1 MSTTQP
7 KAVYALYYG
16 ALACLVPYMTL
27 YYQQKGLNG
36 FQIGIMASIIPLVTL
51 ASSPFWSGIG
61 DATHRHRAVLLLTI
75 AGLWSSVLL
84 LYLVSGFPAMLT
96 AVVLYA
102 VFIGPIAPL
111 VDNAVMALLGERR
124 AEYGRVRVWGAF
136 GWGGAALIL
145 GPMLQ
150 RAGLAWA
157 FYGFLFFMAL
167 CFIAASRLPMAAS
180 TVRTAYRAGLGRLL
194 KNGRF
199 LLLLFVSLIYGLS
212 LGTLLSYQFLFLSEL
227 GASRTLMSL
236 TLTAATLSEVPF
248 WFLSGPLIA
257 RFGPNKLIA
266 FGLLMG
272 VVRLFALALIGAPW
286 LALPIS
292 LLHGPSFAVLW
303 AAGVADAD
311 SAAPAGLGATAQGL
325 FAGAMNG
332 LGSALGGFFGG
343 LAWEAI
349 GFEQLFA
356 VMGWLTAGALIV
368 FVSARMVFRARP
380 AL

>member
-1 MSTTQP
+1 MSTTHP

-16 ALACLVPYMTL
+16 AMACLVPYMTL

-36 FQIGIMASIIPLVTL
+36 VQIGVLASIIPLITL

-61 DATHRHRAVLLLTI
+61 DATRRHRAVLLLTI
-75 AGLWSSVLL
+75 AGLWAAVLL
-84 LYLVSGFPAMLT
+84 LYFVSGFPAMLA

-102 VFIGPIAPL
+102 VFVGPIAPL

-167 CFIAASRLPMAAS
+167 CFVAAARLPMDVPAA
-180 TVRTAYRAGLGRLL
+180 RAAYRAGLGRLL

-199 LLLLFVSLIYGLS
+199 LLLLFVSLVYGVG
-212 LGTLLSYQFLFLSEL
+212 LGALLIYQFLYLSEM

-272 VVRLFALALIGAPW
+272 VVRLFALALMGAPW

-292 LLHGPSFAVLW
+292 MLHGPSFAVLW

-311 SAAPAGLGATAQGL
+311 TAAPAGLGATAQGL

-349 GFEQLFA
+349 GFESLFT
-356 VMGWLTAGALIV
+356 VLGWLMVGALLV
-368 FVSARMVFRARP
+368 FVSARMVRRARP

>member
-1 MSTTQP
+1 MSTTP
-7 KAVYALYYG
+7 SKAVYALYYG

-27 YYQQKGLNG
+27 YYQQKGLNSV
-36 FQIGIMASIIPLVTL
+36 QIGVLASIIPLITL
-51 ASSPFWSGIG
+51 ASSPFWSAVG
-61 DATHRHRAVLLLTI
+61 DATRRHRAVLLLTI
-75 AGLWSSVLL
+75 AGLWAAVLL
-84 LYLVSGFPAMLT
+84 LYLVSGFPAMLA

-102 VFIGPIAPL
+102 VFVGPIAPL

-124 AEYGRVRVWGAF
+124 AQYGRVRVWGAV
-136 GWGGAALIL
+136 GWGGASLLL
-145 GPMLQ
+145 GPLLQ
-150 RAGLAWA
+150 RAGLGWA

-167 CFIAASRLPMAAS
+167 CFVAASRLPMAVPAA
-180 TVRTAYRAGLGRLL
+180 RAAYRAGLGRLL
-194 KNGRF
+194 GNGRF
-199 LLLLFVSLIYGLS
+199 LLLLFVALIYGVC
-212 LGTLLSYQFLFLSEL
+212 LGAVLSYQFLFLAEL

-236 TLTAATLSEVPF
+236 TMVAATLSEMPF

-272 VVRLFALALIGAPW
+272 VVRLFALAVMGTPW

-311 SAAPAGLGATAQGL
+311 TAAPAGLGATAQGL
-325 FAGAMNG
+325 FSGALNG
-332 LGSALGGFFGG
+332 LGSAVGGFFGG
-343 LAWEAI
+343 LAWGAI
-349 GFEQLFA
+349 GFASLFLIL
-356 VMGWLTAGALIV
+356 GWLMVGALLV
-368 FVSARMVFRARP
+368 FVSARMVRRARP

>member
-257 RFGPNKLIA
+257 RFGPNKLFA

>member
-1 MSTTQP
+1 MSTKHS

-27 YYQQKGLNG
+27 YYQQKGLDG
-36 FQIGIMASIIPLVTL
+36 VQIGILASIIPLVTL
-51 ASSPFWSGIG
+51 ASSPFWSGIA
-61 DATHRHRAVLLLTI
+61 DATRRHRAVLLLTI
-75 AGLWSSVLL
+75 AGLWAAVLL
-84 LYLVSGFPAMLT
+84 LYFVSGFPAMLA

-102 VFIGPIAPL
+102 VFIGPIPPL
-111 VDNAVMALLGERR
+111 VDNAVLSLLGERR
-124 AEYGRVRVWGAF
+124 ADYGRVRVWGAF
-136 GWGGAALIL
+136 GWGGAALLL

-167 CFIAASRLPMAAS
+167 CFVAASRLPMAVPAA
-180 TVRTAYRAGLGRLL
+180 RAAYRAGLGRLL
-194 KNGRF
+194 RSGRF
-199 LLLLFVSLIYGLS
+199 LLLLFVSLTYGVT
-212 LGTLLSYQFLFLSEL
+212 LGVLLSYQFLYLSEL

-236 TLTAATLSEVPF
+236 TLAAATLSEVPF

-266 FGLLMG
+266 FGLLMNI
-272 VVRLFALALIGAPW
+272 VRLFALAFMGAPW
-286 LALPIS
+286 LALPIN
-292 LLHGPSFAVLW
+292 LIHGPSFAVLW

-325 FAGAMNG
+325 FAAAMNG
-332 LGSALGGFFGG
+332 LGAALGGFFGG
-343 LAWEAI
+343 VAWEAI
-349 GFEQLFA
+349 GFANLFL
-356 VMGWLTAGALIV
+356 VLGWLTVGALAV
-368 FVSARMVFRARP
+368 FVSARMLRRARP

>member
-1 MSTTQP
+1 MSTTP
-7 KAVYALYYG
+7 SKAVYALYYG

-27 YYQQKGLNG
+27 YYQQKGLNSV
-36 FQIGIMASIIPLVTL
+36 QIGVLASIIPLITL
-51 ASSPFWSGIG
+51 ASSPFWSAVG
-61 DATHRHRAVLLLTI
+61 DATRRHRTVLLLTI
-75 AGLWSSVLL
+75 AGLWAAVLL
-84 LYLVSGFPAMLT
+84 LYLVSGFPAMLA

-102 VFIGPIAPL
+102 VFVGPIAPL

-124 AEYGRVRVWGAF
+124 AQYGRVRVWGAV
-136 GWGGAALIL
+136 GWGGASLLL
-145 GPMLQ
+145 GPLLQ
-150 RAGLAWA
+150 RAGLGWA

-167 CFIAASRLPMAAS
+167 CFVAASRLPMAVPAA
-180 TVRTAYRAGLGRLL
+180 RAAYRAGLGRLL
-194 KNGRF
+194 GNGRF
-199 LLLLFVSLIYGLS
+199 LLLLFVALIYGVC
-212 LGTLLSYQFLFLSEL
+212 LGAVLSYQFLFLAEL

-236 TLTAATLSEVPF
+236 TMVAATLSEMPF

-272 VVRLFALALIGAPW
+272 VVRLFALAVMGAPW

-311 SAAPAGLGATAQGL
+311 TAAPAGLGATAQGL
-325 FAGAMNG
+325 FSGALNG
-332 LGSALGGFFGG
+332 LGSAVGGFFGG
-343 LAWEAI
+343 LAWGAI
-349 GFEQLFA
+349 GFASLFLIL
-356 VMGWLTAGALIV
+356 GWLMVGALLV
-368 FVSARMVFRARP
+368 FVSARMVRRARP

>member
-1 MSTTQP
+1 MSTTP
-7 KAVYALYYG
+7 SKAVYALYYG

-27 YYQQKGLNG
+27 YYQQKGLNSV
-36 FQIGIMASIIPLVTL
+36 QIGVLASIIPLITL
-51 ASSPFWSGIG
+51 ASSPFWSAVG
-61 DATHRHRAVLLLTI
+61 DATRRHRAVLLLTI
-75 AGLWSSVLL
+75 AGLWAAVLL
-84 LYLVSGFPAMLT
+84 LYLVSGFPAMLA

-102 VFIGPIAPL
+102 VFVGPIAPL

-124 AEYGRVRVWGAF
+124 AQYGRVRVWGAV
-136 GWGGAALIL
+136 GWGGASLLL
-145 GPMLQ
+145 GPLLQ
-150 RAGLAWA
+150 RAGLGWA

-167 CFIAASRLPMAAS
+167 CFVAASRLPMAVPAA
-180 TVRTAYRAGLGRLL
+180 RAAYRAGLGRLL
-194 KNGRF
+194 GNGRF
-199 LLLLFVSLIYGLS
+199 LLLLFVALIYGVC
-212 LGTLLSYQFLFLSEL
+212 LGAVLSYQFLFLAEL

-236 TLTAATLSEVPF
+236 TMVAATLSEMPF

-272 VVRLFALALIGAPW
+272 VVRLFALAVMGAPW

-311 SAAPAGLGATAQGL
+311 TAAPAGLGATAQGL
-325 FAGAMNG
+325 FSGALNG
-332 LGSALGGFFGG
+332 LGSAVGGFFGG
-343 LAWEAI
+343 LAWGAI
-349 GFEQLFA
+349 GFASLFLIL
-356 VMGWLTAGALIV
+356 GWLMVGALLV
-368 FVSARMVFRARP
+368 FVSARMVRRARP

>member
-1 MSTTQP
+1 MSTTHP

-16 ALACLVPYMTL
+16 AMACLVPYMTL

-36 FQIGIMASIIPLVTL
+36 VQIGVLASIIPLITL

-61 DATHRHRAVLLLTI
+61 DATRRHRAVLLLTI
-75 AGLWSSVLL
+75 AGLWAAVLL
-84 LYLVSGFPAMLT
+84 LYFVSGFPAMLA

-102 VFIGPIAPL
+102 VFVGPIAPL

-167 CFIAASRLPMAAS
+167 CFVAAARLPMDVSAA
-180 TVRTAYRAGLGRLL
+180 RAAYRAGLGRLL

-199 LLLLFVSLIYGLS
+199 LLLLFVSLVYGVG
-212 LGTLLSYQFLFLSEL
+212 LGALLIYQFLYLSEM

-272 VVRLFALALIGAPW
+272 VVRLFALALMGAPW

-292 LLHGPSFAVLW
+292 MLHGPSFAVLW

-311 SAAPAGLGATAQGL
+311 TAAPAGLGATAQGL

-349 GFEQLFA
+349 GFESLFT
-356 VMGWLTAGALIV
+356 VLGWLMVGALLV
-368 FVSARMVFRARP
+368 FVSARMVRRARP

>member
-167 CFIAASRLPMAAS
+167 CFVAASRLPMAAS

>member
-1 MSTTQP
+1 MSTKHS

-27 YYQQKGLNG
+27 YYQQKGLDG
-36 FQIGIMASIIPLVTL
+36 VQIGILASIIPLVTL
-51 ASSPFWSGIG
+51 ASSPFWSGIA
-61 DATHRHRAVLLLTI
+61 DATRRHRAVLLLTI
-75 AGLWSSVLL
+75 AGLWAAVLL
-84 LYLVSGFPAMLT
+84 LYFVSGFPAMLA

-102 VFIGPIAPL
+102 VFIGPIPPL
-111 VDNAVMALLGERR
+111 VDNAVLSLLGERR
-124 AEYGRVRVWGAF
+124 ADYGRVRVWGAF
-136 GWGGAALIL
+136 GWGGAALLL

-167 CFIAASRLPMAAS
+167 CFVAASRLPMAVPAA
-180 TVRTAYRAGLGRLL
+180 RAAYRAGLGRLL
-194 KNGRF
+194 RSGRF
-199 LLLLFVSLIYGLS
+199 LLLLFVSLTYGVT
-212 LGTLLSYQFLFLSEL
+212 LGVLLSYQFLYLSEL

-236 TLTAATLSEVPF
+236 TLAAATLSEVPF

-266 FGLLMG
+266 FGLLMNI
-272 VVRLFALALIGAPW
+272 VRLFALAFMGAPW
-286 LALPIS
+286 LALPIN
-292 LLHGPSFAVLW
+292 LIHGPSFAVLW

-325 FAGAMNG
+325 FAAAMNG
-332 LGSALGGFFGG
+332 LGAALGGFFGG
-343 LAWEAI
+343 VAWEAI
-349 GFEQLFA
+349 GFANLFL
-356 VMGWLTAGALIV
+356 VLGWLTVGALLI
-368 FVSARMVFRARP
+368 FVSARMVRRARP

>member
-1 MSTTQP
+1 MSTKHP

-36 FQIGIMASIIPLVTL
+36 VQIGVLASIIPLVTL

-61 DATHRHRAVLLLTI
+61 DATRRHRAVLLLTI
-75 AGLWSSVLL
+75 AGLWASVLL
-84 LYLVSGFPAMLT
+84 LYFVSGFPAMLAT
-96 AVVLYA
+96 VVLYA

-124 AEYGRVRVWGAF
+124 AQYGRVRVWGAF

-167 CFIAASRLPMAAS
+167 CFVAAARLPMDVPAA
-180 TVRTAYRAGLGRLL
+180 RAAYRAGLGRLL
-194 KNGRF
+194 RNGRF
-199 LLLLFVSLIYGLS
+199 LLLLFVSLVYGVG
-212 LGTLLSYQFLFLSEL
+212 LGALLSYQFLYLSEL

-257 RFGPNKLIA
+257 RFGPNRLIA
-266 FGLLMG
+266 FGLLAG
-272 VVRLFALALIGAPW
+272 VVRLFALALMGAPW

-311 SAAPAGLGATAQGL
+311 MAAPAGLGATAQGL

-343 LAWEAI
+343 VAWEAI
-349 GFEQLFA
+349 GFERLFA
-356 VMGWLTAGALIV
+356 ILGWLMVGALLV
-368 FVSARMVFRARP
+368 FVSARMVRRARP